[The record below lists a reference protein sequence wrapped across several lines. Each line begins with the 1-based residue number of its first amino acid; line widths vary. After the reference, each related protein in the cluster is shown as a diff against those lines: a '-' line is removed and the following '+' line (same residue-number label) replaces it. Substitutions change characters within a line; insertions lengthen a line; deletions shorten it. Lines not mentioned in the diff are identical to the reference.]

1 MRLEYTAQRLRKWI
15 AMKGV
20 NHNSQPSRNHRKENL
35 ASLFGMSQGT
45 DMAMYDYEFGENGAL
60 EVIHKGAPEK

>member
-1 MRLEYTAQRLRKWI
+1 
-15 AMKGV
+15 MKGV
-20 NHNSQPSRNHRKENL
+20 IHNQQPSRNHRKENL

-45 DMAMYDYEFGENGAL
+45 DMDMYDYDFDENGAL

>member
-1 MRLEYTAQRLRKWI
+1 MRLEYTAQRLRKQI

-35 ASLFGMSQGT
+35 ASLFGMSQET
-45 DMAMYDYEFGENGAL
+45 DMDMYDYEFGQNGAL
-60 EVIHKGAPEK
+60 EVIHKDAPEK